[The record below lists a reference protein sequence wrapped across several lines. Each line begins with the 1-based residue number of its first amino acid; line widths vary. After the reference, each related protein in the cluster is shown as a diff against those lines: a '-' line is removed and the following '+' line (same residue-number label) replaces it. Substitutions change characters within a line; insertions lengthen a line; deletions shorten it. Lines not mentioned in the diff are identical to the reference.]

1 ERRMRKFGVL
11 MGLGAALLLCLNA
24 TAQEPNAE
32 KGASKSR
39 FQRGRSRGFG
49 GFADWDSRRGS
60 YDRSR
65 RQDAKDQDKPK
76 AEDDRGRRDDRRSGP
91 PTPSGRRGDDRR
103 NAPAAL
109 PGRRSSDR
117 RDSSSSER
125 REGSKQ

>member
-24 TAQEPNAE
+24 TAQEPNAD

-49 GFADWDSRRGS
+49 GFPDWDSRRGS

-65 RQDAKDQDKPK
+65 RQDNKEQDKK
-76 AEDDRGRRDDRRSGP
+76 SADTDRGRGN
-91 PTPSGRRGDDRR
+91 RR
-103 NAPAAL
+103 NAGP
-109 PGRRSSDR
+109 SDR
-117 RDSSSSER
+117 RGGPPAPPAA
-125 REGSKQ
+125 REGDRRRSRPPVPPQRSE